1 MPKTLVI
8 VESPTKAKTI
18 RKFLPSSFVVEAS
31 MGHVRD
37 LPESAADIPAKFK
50 GQEWARLGVDV
61 EHDFA
66 PLYVQPKDKSKIIA
80 DLKKKLKDADILYLA
95 TDEDREGESI
105 AWHLVEALGPK
116 VPVRRMV
123 FHEITKSA
131 IQHALEQTRELNDKL
146 VAAQETRRVLDR
158 LYGYTLSPLLWKK
171 IATGLSAGRVQSAA
185 LKLIVDR
192 ERERAQF
199 HKANY
204 WDLLAKLSKS
214 EKFEAR
220 LQSVGGVR
228 VATGKDFD
236 ENTGQLSEDKKDL
249 KVLREQDA
257 STLRERLLTEKWV
270 VQSVTEKATTARPA
284 PPFITSTL
292 QQEGNRKLGMS
303 ARETMRTAQRLYE
316 EGFITYMR
324 TDSPA
329 LSQEGI
335 SGARAAAH
343 KLYGQEYLSQ
353 QPRQFSSRSKN
364 AQEAHEAIRPA
375 GAQYRHPSETGLD
388 GRELSLY
395 TLIWRRTVASQ
406 MAEARK
412 LSIGVLIAADDTIF
426 SANGTR
432 ILFPGFLRAY
442 VEGSDDPEAALEDR
456 EVLLPAL
463 AAGDVVNLEEL
474 LCDEH
479 ETKPPARY
487 TEASLVQALERAGIG
502 RPSTYA
508 SIIGTIQERG
518 YVRKQ
523 GNALVPKFTGFA
535 VIQLLEKYFEQLVNL
550 GFTAQMEESLDE
562 IAAGELQSLPYLRK
576 FYSGETGL
584 KNQVQAREA
593 SIDLA
598 EVREIHLPQLGEM
611 PIRVGRYGAYV
622 ETELKGETARATIP
636 DDIAPADLK
645 LEDIEKLLIARAEG
659 PTPIG
664 VHPEN
669 GENIFLLT
677 GRYGPYVQ
685 LGEVT
690 DENPKPRRASV
701 PRAQD
706 LSTVTIEQAVQL
718 LSLPRELG
726 KHPESGEP
734 VLANKGRFGPYV
746 MHNGEFRSLK
756 KTDDLFTVDLTRAM
770 ELLNTPKAERPG
782 FRKKADGEAA
792 SAKAPAKKTA
802 AKKAAKKSSAKKAAK
817 KSARVARK

>member
-8 VESPTKAKTI
+8 VESPTKARTI
-18 RKFLPSSFVVEAS
+18 RKFLPPSFDVEAS

-37 LPESAADIPAKFK
+37 LPESAADIPEKYK

-66 PLYVQPKDKSKIIA
+66 PLYVQPKDKSKVIG
-80 DLKKKLKDADILYLA
+80 DLKKKLKNAEALYLA

-105 AWHLVEALGPK
+105 AWHLVETLGPK

-131 IQHALEQTRELNDKL
+131 IQAALGHTRDLNEKL

-192 ERERAQF
+192 ERERAKFQ
-199 HKANY
+199 KANY
-204 WDLLAKLSKS
+204 WDLLAKLSKG

-220 LQSVGGVR
+220 LQSVAGVR
-228 VATGKDFD
+228 IATGKDFD
-236 ENTGQLSEDKKDL
+236 ENTGQLSEDKKGL
-249 KVLREQDA
+249 RVLSEQDA
-257 STLRERLLTEKWV
+257 STLRERLLDVKWI
-270 VQSVTEKATTARPA
+270 VQSVTEKATTSRPA

-292 QQEGNRKLGMS
+292 QQEANRKLGMS

-335 SGARAAAH
+335 GGARDAAL
-343 KLYGQEYLSQ
+343 KLYGQEYLSE
-353 QPRQFSSRSKN
+353 QPRQYSSRSKN

-375 GAQYRHPSETGLD
+375 GAQFRHPNETGLS
-388 GRELSLY
+388 GRELNLY
-395 TLIWRRTVASQ
+395 TLIWRRTVATQ

-432 ILFPGFLRAY
+432 ILFPGFLRVY

-456 EVLLPAL
+456 EVLLPPL
-463 AAGDVVNLEEL
+463 VAGDEVKLEEL

-535 VIQLLEKYFEQLVNL
+535 VTQLLEKYFEQLVNL

-576 FYSGETGL
+576 FYSGNEGL
-584 KNQVQAREA
+584 QNQVRERDA

-598 EVREIHLPQLGEM
+598 QVREIHLPQLGEL

-622 ETELKGETARATIP
+622 ETEKNGETARATIP

-645 LEDIEKLLIARAEG
+645 LEDIEKLLTARAEG

-664 VHPEN
+664 AHPES
-669 GENIFLLT
+669 GENIYVMT
-677 GRYGPYVQ
+677 GRFGPYVQ

-701 PRAQD
+701 PRGQD
-706 LSTVTIEQAVQL
+706 LSTVTVEQAVQL

-726 KHPESGEP
+726 VHPETGQVVS
-734 VLANKGRFGPYV
+734 ANKGRFGPYV

-756 KTDDLFTVDLTRAM
+756 KGDDLFTVDLNRAL
-770 ELLNTPKAERPG
+770 ELLAIPKAERPG
-782 FRKKADGEAA
+782 FRKKADAEASA
-792 SAKAPAKKTA
+792 APAKAPAKKAA
-802 AKKAAKKSSAKKAAK
+802 AKKKPAKKSAAKKSTRA
-817 KSARVARK
+817 ARK

>member
-1 MPKTLVI
+1 
-8 VESPTKAKTI
+8 
-18 RKFLPSSFVVEAS
+18 

-37 LPESAADIPAKFK
+37 LPGSAADIPAKYK

-61 EHDFA
+61 ERDFQ
-66 PLYVQPKDKSKIIA
+66 PLYVQPKDKSKVISE
-80 DLKKKLKDADILYLA
+80 LKSKLKEADALYLA

-105 AWHLVEALGPK
+105 AWHLVETLKPK

-123 FHEITKSA
+123 FHEITKTA
-131 IQHALEQTRELNDKL
+131 IQEALQHTRELDERL
-146 VAAQETRRVLDR
+146 VAAQEARRVLDR

-171 IATGLSAGRVQSAA
+171 VATGLSAGRVQSAA

-192 ERERAQF
+192 ERERAKFQ
-199 HKANY
+199 KANY
-204 WDLLAKLSKS
+204 WDLLAKLSKG

-220 LQSVGGVR
+220 LQSVAGVR
-228 VATGKDFD
+228 IATGKDFD
-236 ENTGQLSEDKKDL
+236 ENTGQLAADRQNVRVLSQDD
-249 KVLREQDA
+249 VSALREK
-257 STLRERLLTEKWV
+257 LLSSQWI
-270 VQSVTEKATTARPA
+270 VQSVTERATTSRPA
-284 PPFITSTL
+284 APFITSTL
-292 QQEGNRKLGMS
+292 QQEANRKLGIG

-329 LSQEGI
+329 LAQEGLD
-335 SGARAAAH
+335 GARNVVSQ
-343 KLYGQEYLSQ
+343 LYGQEYLSP

-375 GAQYRHPSETGLD
+375 GEVFRHPNETGLEA
-388 GRELSLY
+388 RELALY
-395 TLIWRRTVASQ
+395 TLIWRRAVASQ
-406 MAEARK
+406 MADARK
-412 LSIGVLIAADDTIF
+412 LSIGVLIAADDSIF
-426 SANGTR
+426 AANGSR
-432 ILFPGFLRAY
+432 ILFPGFLRVY

-463 AAGDVVNLEEL
+463 KEGDVVKLEEL

-487 TEASLVQALERAGIG
+487 TEATLVQALEREGIG

-535 VIQLLEKYFEQLVNL
+535 VTQLLEKYFQSLVDL
-550 GFTAQMEESLDE
+550 GFTAEMEGCLDE
-562 IAAGELQSLPYLRK
+562 IATGELQATPYLKK
-576 FYSGETGL
+576 FYLGKEGL
-584 KNQVQAREA
+584 QNQVREREA
-593 SIDLA
+593 SIDLS
-598 EVREIHLPQLGEM
+598 EVREIHMPQLGDM

-622 ETELKGETARATIP
+622 EVDRDGDTTRATIP

-645 LEDIEKLLIARAEG
+645 LENIEQILTSRTEG

-669 GENIFLLT
+669 GENIYLLS
-677 GRYGPYVQ
+677 GRFGPYVQ
-685 LGEVT
+685 LGEIT
-690 DENPKPRRASV
+690 EENPKPRRASV
-701 PRAQD
+701 PRNQD
-706 LSTVTIEQAVQL
+706 LSTVSIEQAVQL

-726 KHPESGEP
+726 IHPDSGES

-756 KTDDLFTVDLTRAM
+756 KGDDLYTIGLDRAL
-770 ELLNTPKAERPG
+770 ELLRTPKAERPG
-782 FRKKADGEAA
+782 FRKAGGTADVPTIKATPKK
-792 SAKAPAKKTA
+792 SAKKSPTKKTA
-802 AKKAAKKSSAKKAAK
+802 KKST
-817 KSARVARK
+817 RTARK